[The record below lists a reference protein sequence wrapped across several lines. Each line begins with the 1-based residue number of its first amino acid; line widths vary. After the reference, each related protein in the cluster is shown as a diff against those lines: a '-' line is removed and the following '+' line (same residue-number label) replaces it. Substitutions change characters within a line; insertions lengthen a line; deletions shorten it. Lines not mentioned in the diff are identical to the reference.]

1 MAKNFEKEYR
11 ESFSRAKKI
20 LGNCDEPIDTNVKEA
35 IEAIFPALKSRT
47 DDQKWEILKSMVHS
61 NIPDNIYDYYKLDR
75 EDFESWLVA
84 KGKEISVL
92 REQIESLYTLID
104 PLRESKHKP
113 VVSEE
118 VIREGIAHF
127 GITQHQID
135 NWLKKHFNVVGQD
148 PCTDCKH
155 PMLNCHNFPC
165 MEKIAF
171 SNGKTIY
178 EVMKQGQ
185 LNKQE
190 IINCSVGPE
199 FHEGNWVVRG
209 DTVAQILD
217 IQEQY
222 YIGRDTNGKDFVSSR
237 FLDDNKIHLWTIQDA
252 KDGDVLVTVNDEN
265 RPFIYKG
272 CFDPNH
278 PDSPVA
284 YCGIDADGYFYSGGG
299 KFNHWWTVEKVQPA
313 TKEQRDTLMKAM
325 TDAGYTFDFD
335 KKELKEVAQKSAE

>member
-1 MAKNFEKEYR
+1 
-11 ESFSRAKKI
+11 
-20 LGNCDEPIDTNVKEA
+20 
-35 IEAIFPALKSRT
+35 
-47 DDQKWEILKSMVHS
+47 MVHS
-61 NIPDNIYDYYKLDR
+61 NVPDNIYDYYKLDR
-75 EDFESWLVA
+75 EDFESWLAA
-84 KGKEISVL
+84 KGKEVSVL
-92 REQIESLYTLID
+92 REQIKSLYTLID

-113 VVSEE
+113 IISEE

-178 EVMKQGQ
+178 EVMKPGQ
-185 LNKQE
+185 LNEQE
-190 IINCSVGPE
+190 RINCSVDPE
-199 FHEGNWVVRG
+199 FHEGEWLCVNKPNDYAHLVKIIKVVGVFGKERYKVSR
-209 DTVAQILD
+209 DYDSDLD
-217 IQEQY
+217 IVEC
-222 YIGRDTNGKDFVSSR
+222 DFIEK
-237 FLDDNKIHLWTIQDA
+237 NYHPWTITDA
-252 KDGDVLVTVNDEN
+252 KDGDVLVTVNDQN

-272 CFDPNH
+272 CLDHNH

-284 YCGIDADGYFYSGGG
+284 YCGIDADGYFCSGGG

-335 KKELKEVAQKSAE
+335 KKELKEVGNEYESEKKKKGL